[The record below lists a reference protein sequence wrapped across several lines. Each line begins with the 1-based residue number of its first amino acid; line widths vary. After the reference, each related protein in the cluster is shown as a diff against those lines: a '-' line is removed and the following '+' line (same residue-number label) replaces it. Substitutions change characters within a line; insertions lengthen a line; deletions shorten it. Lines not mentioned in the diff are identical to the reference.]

1 MTRTSI
7 TQTGT
12 DVTITCIDPRTGEA
26 RIESFTMRGQASGY
40 VWRWADGGG
49 VEQAA
54 GSLFG
59 SRGDALENGPRTSLL
74 DFIRSEWKTYRAA
87 AAREAIRDRA

>member
-26 RIESFTMRGQASGY
+26 RTELFTMRGQASGY
-40 VWRWADGGG
+40 VWRRTDDGG
-49 VEQAA
+49 VEQVA

-74 DFIRSEWKTYRAA
+74 DFIRSEWKAYRAA
-87 AAREAIRDRA
+87 AAREAIRDLA